1 MPNAYNSQ
9 TTTQTTTTAL
19 RIFLI
24 FPSIGIYVL
33 TNQSNTPTTIRVTTR
48 EISDIRYLHFE
59 QPFFYSPS
67 QPILENRQPTWGVT
81 LPCIQALHHHELDHV
96 SRIVGQCLSRS

>member
-33 TNQSNTPTTIRVTTR
+33 TNQSNTPMTIRVTAR
-48 EISDIRYLHFE
+48 EISDIHYLHFE
-59 QPFFYSPS
+59 QPFFHSSS
-67 QPILENRQPTWGVT
+67 QNILENCRPPWGVT
-81 LPCIQALHHHELDHV
+81 LPSIQAP
-96 SRIVGQCLSRS
+96 SSPCFWAKRIR